1 MATRAKAKS
10 NGNKGNVPEGQSVST
25 IRDILFGEQMADYE
39 GRFAELEK
47 QLVDKFDELKRDL
60 TNHVEQLSDSIRRE
74 REGSDDR
81 NPSRARLADL
91 LEGVADQLRSK
102 SG

>member
-1 MATRAKAKS
+1 MATKSKAKS
-10 NGNKGNVPEGQSVST
+10 NGTAPGQSVDT

-39 GRFAELEK
+39 TRFAELEK
-47 QLVDKFDELKRDL
+47 QLVDKFEELKKDL
-60 TNHVEQLSDSIRRE
+60 TDHAEQLTGAIRRE
-74 REGSDDR
+74 REDSDDR

-91 LEGVADQLRSK
+91 FDTVADQLRSK

>member
-1 MATRAKAKS
+1 MATRAKAKA
-10 NGNKGNVPEGQSVST
+10 NGNQGKAAEGQSVST
-25 IRDILFGEQMADYE
+25 IRDILFGEQMEDYE
-39 GRFAELEK
+39 GRFTELEK

-60 TNHVEQLSDSIRRE
+60 TSHVEQLSDSIRRE

-102 SG
+102 AG

>member
-1 MATRAKAKS
+1 MATKSKANT
-10 NGNKGNVPEGQSVST
+10 NGEPKGQSVDT

-39 GRFAELEK
+39 TRFAELEK
-47 QLVDKFDELKRDL
+47 QLVDKFEELKKDL
-60 TNHVEQLSDSIRRE
+60 TNHAEQLTSAIQRE
-74 REGSDDR
+74 REDSEDR

-91 LEGVADQLRSK
+91 FDSVADQLRSK